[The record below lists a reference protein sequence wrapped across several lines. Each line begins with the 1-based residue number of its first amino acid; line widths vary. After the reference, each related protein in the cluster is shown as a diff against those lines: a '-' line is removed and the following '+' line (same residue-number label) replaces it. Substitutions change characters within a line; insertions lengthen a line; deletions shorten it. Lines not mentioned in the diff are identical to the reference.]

1 MNVRERER
9 DERWG
14 GRVERRR
21 GKGGR
26 TKVRRDRR
34 ESIGAECVPEAG
46 VKKTGGEKKV
56 VLQLWKR
63 TSRPSRK
70 EGCAVSSGSQ
80 PNVQPVFFCFSFL
93 TSTLS

>member
-46 VKKTGGEKKV
+46 VKKTGGEKKLFYNCGKGQV
-56 VLQLWKR
+56 AQAGR
-63 TSRPSRK
+63 R
-70 EGCAVSSGSQ
+70 G
-80 PNVQPVFFCFSFL
+80 VQFRQVANQTYNPYFCFSFL
-93 TSTLS
+93 TSTIS

>member
-46 VKKTGGEKKV
+46 VKKTGGKKSCFTTVEKDKSP
-56 VLQLWKR
+56 K
-63 TSRPSRK
+63 P
-70 EGCAVSSGSQ
+70 EGGVC
-80 PNVQPVFFCFSFL
+80 SFVR
-93 TSTLS
+93 